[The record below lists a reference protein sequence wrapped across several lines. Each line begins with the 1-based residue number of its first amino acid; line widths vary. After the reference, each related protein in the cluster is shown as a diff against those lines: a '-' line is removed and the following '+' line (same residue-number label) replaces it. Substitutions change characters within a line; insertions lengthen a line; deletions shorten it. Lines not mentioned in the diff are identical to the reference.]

1 MEPNN
6 ANPSGMVSL
15 PPTDFNLPEEI
26 DLLLKDLP
34 ETQQNAVRAVLTG
47 MACLCL
53 WQGPLPPPG
62 LLKAYNEAIPNGAE
76 RILTEVQRQCRHR
89 MDLENRLIPEQQLQS
104 RRGQV
109 YGLVVALS
117 FLVASFILI
126 TMGFGIFGTIIGTVD
141 LIALVTVFV
150 TGRYQLEDE
159 NKGSQQG

>member
-6 ANPSGMVSL
+6 PRHSGMVSL
-15 PPTDFNLPEEI
+15 PAMDINLPEEI

-34 ETQQNAVRAVLTG
+34 ETQQHAVRAVLTG

-76 RILTEVQRQCRHR
+76 RILNEVQRQCRHR
-89 MDLENRLIPEQQLQS
+89 MDLENRMIPEQHLQS

-109 YGLVVALS
+109 YGLIVALS

-126 TMGFGIFGTIIGTVD
+126 AMGFGIFGTIIGTVD

-150 TGRYQLEDE
+150 TGRYQQYQE
-159 NKGSQQG
+159 NKETQQE

>member
-1 MEPNN
+1 
-6 ANPSGMVSL
+6 MVSL
-15 PPTDFNLPEEI
+15 QATDIDLPHEI

-53 WQGPLPPPG
+53 WQGPLPSPG
-62 LLKAYNEAIPNGAE
+62 VLKAYNEAKPNGAE
-76 RILTEVQRQCRHR
+76 RILHEVQRQCRHR
-89 MDLENRLIPEQQLQS
+89 MDLENRMIPEQHLQS

-117 FLVASFILI
+117 FLIASFILI
-126 TMGFGIFGTIIGTVD
+126 AMGFGVFGTIIGTVD

-150 TGRYQLEDE
+150 TGRFQIEQDE
-159 NKGSQQG
+159 TANMQH